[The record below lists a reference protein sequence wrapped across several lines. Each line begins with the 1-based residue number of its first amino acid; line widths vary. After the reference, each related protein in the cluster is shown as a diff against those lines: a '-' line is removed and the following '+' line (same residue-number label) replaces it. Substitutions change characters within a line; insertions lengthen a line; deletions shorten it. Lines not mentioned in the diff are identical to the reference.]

1 VEEMSSGRVILA
13 AGTLYGVLSKLLSYK
28 LISLVG
34 EDQDNPR
41 RKIYNISDDG
51 TELLDY
57 EISRLN
63 EMLEKG
69 SKKIADYTS
78 IL

>member
-1 VEEMSSGRVILA
+1 MSSGRVILA

>member
-1 VEEMSSGRVILA
+1 MSSGRVILA
-13 AGTLYGVLSKLLSYK
+13 VCTLYGALSKLLSYK